1 MNDLE
6 QALPEERSGNKND
19 DDEIS
24 LVDLFVVLLRYR
36 RLIIVFAVLGLL
48 GSAGY
53 YAVQRVTGGKI
64 SSTERVVTE
73 VYEGRVSV
81 VINPRLGRSGTEK
94 FPAWF
99 NSREL
104 FENALEEA
112 GLSERTFDSF
122 TVSYNQ
128 NDGVDI
134 VLKPGAGD
142 RERVEKFFSVV
153 LDSAEIMALAY
164 YAGYAEDI
172 VSYFE
177 SLQVLGKDYS
187 VQDYIRYC
195 WAKEVLSGNDTV
207 LKVLYPPFIS
217 GDTKTD
223 MLGSSQVASPV
234 IVFVIFFACLFFAV
248 FLAFVLNAVKNI
260 SGDNEVM
267 AKIRGALGK
276 GDGA

>member
-1 MNDLE
+1 MSENE
-6 QALPEERSGNKND
+6 VQKN